1 MRSGGRARRSPRPPL
16 SDQVVVITGASS
28 GIGRATAHRFA
39 QHGATVVLA
48 ARNEE
53 ALRAAAGEV
62 ERLGGTALTVP
73 TDVGEWDQ
81 VQTLARTAQERFGR
95 IDTWVNGAVVSS
107 YGPLVD
113 TPVEALDRVLQV
125 GLRGQVYGARAVLPI
140 MRSQGGGIIIGI
152 SSVLGV
158 RAVPLQVA
166 YCVAKHGTTALY
178 EGLRV
183 EERIAGSGVEITT
196 ILPATVNTPFYDIVP
211 SFMGTRPPMVPP
223 VYQPS
228 AVVDAVIRAA
238 TRPTRHVFIG
248 AAAPPLAALQRL
260 SPRALDVV
268 LTTAGSVFVRNRTQ
282 PPDGGQSNHHQPLPG
297 AGATV
302 GHARV
307 ALPRSRYTR
316 TVGFHP
322 GKATAAAAT
331 VAALLVARR
340 DRRSSSARAGRR

>member
-1 MRSGGRARRSPRPPL
+1 VRSTGKVRRSPRPPL

-39 QHGATVVLA
+39 RHGATVVLA
-48 ARNEE
+48 ARNDE

-62 ERLGGTALTVP
+62 ERLGGTALIVP

-140 MRSQGGGIIIGI
+140 MRSQGGGTIIGI

-183 EERIAGSGVEITT
+183 EERIAGSGVDITT

-248 AAAPPLAALQRL
+248 AAAPLAALQRL
-260 SPRALDVV
+260 SPRALDVI
-268 LTTAGSVFVRNRTQ
+268 LTTAGSIFVRNRTQ
-282 PPDGGQSNHHQPLPG
+282 APDGGQSNHQQPLPG

-302 GHARV
+302 GRV

-331 VAALLVARR
+331 VAALLVTRR
-340 DRRSSSARAGRR
+340 DRRSSSTRTGRR